1 MKIFLHIADNINKKY
16 ALHRKSGDS
25 KEAFMQNSRNSNART
40 ARERNK
46 AVILK
51 MVLMACLISI
61 VVIFQLMGTFIKIG
75 PSTSVSLVLIPIV
88 IGSVLLGPVAGAVLG
103 AVFGIVVLLSGI
115 NGTDVFTATLWQN
128 QPLETAL
135 LCIGKGA
142 LAGLC
147 SGLIYKAL
155 KNVNDVVAVIAAS
168 AIAPIVNTGVFIL
181 GGLFMVNNT
190 LNSNFVNG
198 TTLIYYLVI
207 VCAGINFIAEFIL
220 NIVVS
225 PAIKTIINVG
235 KNYLFPNS
243 KKN

>member
-115 NGTDVFTATLWQN
+115 
-128 QPLETAL
+128 TAL
-135 LCIGKGA
+135 MCSRQRYGKISPWKLLCFVSEKV
-142 LAGLC
+142 LLQ
-147 SGLIYKAL
+147 
-155 KNVNDVVAVIAAS
+155 DF
-168 AIAPIVNTGVFIL
+168 APDLYTRH
-181 GGLFMVNNT
+181 
-190 LNSNFVNG
+190 
-198 TTLIYYLVI
+198 
-207 VCAGINFIAEFIL
+207 
-220 NIVVS
+220 
-225 PAIKTIINVG
+225 
-235 KNYLFPNS
+235 
-243 KKN
+243 